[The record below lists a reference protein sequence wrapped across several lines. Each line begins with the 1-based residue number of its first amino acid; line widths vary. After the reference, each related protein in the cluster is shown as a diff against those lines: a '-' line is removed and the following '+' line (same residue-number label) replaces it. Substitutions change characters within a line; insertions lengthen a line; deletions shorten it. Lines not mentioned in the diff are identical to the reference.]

1 MTEKNLRIHV
11 ADGRPF
17 MRATNATYDVV
28 AIDAFQQPYI
38 PFQLTTVEFFQ
49 EVRAHLSAH
58 GVVCM
63 NAGHTRTDFR
73 LIHALVNTLV
83 SSGGFA
89 SVYTFDVP
97 GTFNTEIMATVQPT
111 SLATLQSNL
120 AQVPP
125 DSLLGTVA
133 QEVLPVAR
141 VAHAERGGLVF
152 SDDRAPV
159 EQVIDQLL
167 LDYVQ
172 QGG

>member
-1 MTEKNLRIHV
+1 
-11 ADGRPF
+11 
-17 MRATNATYDVV
+17 MRATRATYDVV
-28 AIDAFQQPYI
+28 AVDAFQQPYI
-38 PFQLTTVEFFQ
+38 PFQLTTVEFFR
-49 EVRAHLSAH
+49 EVRAHLSAS
-58 GVVCM
+58 GVLCM
-63 NAGHTRTDFR
+63 NAGHTRTDYR

-83 SSGGFA
+83 ATGSFA

-111 SLATLQSNL
+111 SVEQLRTNL
-120 AQVPP
+120 ARFPA

-133 QEVLPVAR
+133 AEAAPVAR
-141 VAHAERGGLVF
+141 VAHAEPGGLVF
-152 SDDRAPV
+152 WDDQAPV

>member
-1 MTEKNLRIHV
+1 MTEPNLHV
-11 ADGRPF
+11 YEEDGRPF
-17 MRATNATYDVV
+17 MRATDHQYDVV
-28 AIDAFQQPYI
+28 AVDAFQQPYI

-49 EVRAHLSAH
+49 EVRAHLSAD

-73 LIHALVNTLV
+73 LIQALVNTLSKV
-83 SSGGFA
+83 FP
-89 SVYTFDVP
+89 SVYTFNVP
-97 GTFNTEIMATVQPT
+97 GTFNTEIMATVRPT
-111 SLATLQSNL
+111 SLSTFAANL
-120 AQVPP
+120 AAQPQ
-125 DSLLGTVA
+125 DSLIGTVA
-133 QEVLPVAR
+133 SEALPVAR
-141 VAHAERGGLVF
+141 VAHAQPDGLVF